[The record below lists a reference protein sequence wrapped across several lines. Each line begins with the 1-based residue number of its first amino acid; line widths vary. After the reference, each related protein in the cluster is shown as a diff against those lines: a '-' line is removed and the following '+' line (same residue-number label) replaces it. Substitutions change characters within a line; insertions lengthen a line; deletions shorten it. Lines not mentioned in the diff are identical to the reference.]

1 MSKNSTYLRVAK
13 RNKKSNDMA
22 KLQIK
27 SEKPLFLEDF
37 FRVVEQIRWHWHWQS
52 KIPQLPFEGKGVKE
66 KVYIYIYKYKNILLT
81 FLYFSIPFTEERRGV
96 RKIGLSVSVSAKRH
110 IKSEVVRNYDFGRR
124 KLNLCAPKA
133 MDFRRVN
140 LLNAFLLK
148 IASLRTPK
156 FGGFKK

>member
-1 MSKNSTYLRVAK
+1 MSLGKQRRSLPSADTDTDSPKFRNSPLREKGEREILYL
-13 RNKKSNDMA
+13 
-22 KLQIK
+22 
-27 SEKPLFLEDF
+27 
-37 FRVVEQIRWHWHWQS
+37 
-52 KIPQLPFEGKGVKE
+52 
-66 KVYIYIYKYKNILLT
+66 YYKYKNILIT
-81 FLYFSIPFTEERRGV
+81 FLYFSTLSQEERRGV

>member
-1 MSKNSTYLRVAK
+1 MTVQNSATPLRV
-13 RNKKSNDMA
+13 
-22 KLQIK
+22 
-27 SEKPLFLEDF
+27 EKGERESLYL
-37 FRVVEQIRWHWHWQS
+37 
-52 KIPQLPFEGKGVKE
+52 
-66 KVYIYIYKYKNILLT
+66 YIYKYKNILLT
-81 FLYFSIPFTEERRGV
+81 FLYFSVTSQEERRGV

>member
-1 MSKNSTYLRVAK
+1 
-13 RNKKSNDMA
+13 MA

-27 SEKPLFLEDF
+27 SEKPLLLEDF
-37 FRVVEQIRWHWHWQS
+37 FRGSWS
-52 KIPQLPFEGKGVKE
+52 KSADTDTDSPKFRNPTIEGKRVKE

-81 FLYFSIPFTEERRGV
+81 FLYFSSPSQEKRRGV
-96 RKIGLSVSVSAKRH
+96 RKIGLSVSVSAGRH

-148 IASLRTPK
+148 IASLRIPK

>member
-1 MSKNSTYLRVAK
+1 
-13 RNKKSNDMA
+13 MA

-27 SEKPLFLEDF
+27 SEKPLLLEDF
-37 FRVVEQIRWHWHWQS
+37 FRGSWS
-52 KIPQLPFEGKGVKE
+52 KSADTDTDSPKFRNPTIEGKRVKE

-81 FLYFSIPFTEERRGV
+81 FLYFSAPSQEERREGAENRTV
-96 RKIGLSVSVSAKRH
+96 SVSVSRVSH
-110 IKSEVVRNYDFGRR
+110 KSEVVRNYDFGRR

-148 IASLRTPK
+148 IASLRIPK
-156 FGGFKK
+156 FGHSKKRW